1 MNKAYIDQE
10 CVMCQTYGNFLQKRS
25 SNISI
30 KNQLELSKEDIER
43 DEIVYERDNLRFYGA
58 EAFIQSTYDLGG
70 FYKVIFA
77 LKIFP
82 KIFRDIIYKFI
93 SKNRHRIFKS
103 FFIFSIFRAIYGFFI
118 VIFAYYFSR
127 ELSLNV
133 YETGMIFIF
142 SIFLSRIG
150 YKAFKNKFNL

>member
-43 DEIVYERDNLRFYGA
+43 DEIVYDRDNLRFYGA

-82 KIFRDIIYKFI
+82 KIFR
-93 SKNRHRIFKS
+93 
-103 FFIFSIFRAIYGFFI
+103 AIYGFFI

-133 YETGMIFIF
+133 YETGMIFII

-150 YKAFKNKFNL
+150 YKAFKNKLNL